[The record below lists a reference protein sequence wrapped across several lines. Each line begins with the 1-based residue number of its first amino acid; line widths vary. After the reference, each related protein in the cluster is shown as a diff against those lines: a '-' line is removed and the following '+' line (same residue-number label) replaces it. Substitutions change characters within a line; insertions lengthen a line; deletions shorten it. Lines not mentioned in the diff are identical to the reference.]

1 MSTRLHVV
9 FDGRCGF
16 CTRSVG
22 WVRALD
28 RHGRIELHPWQ
39 GPGVLERFGLTPEQ
53 ANTSVWAVPAEHA
66 ASDTDA
72 DGHTPSRSSTHSRPA
87 TGADVG
93 APAGAPADSGVR
105 ATRGVGTGSATN
117 EPAPKGTR
125 SDSDVRATSGA
136 RAISAIL
143 DTALGGRCFGTFYN
157 LPLVGR
163 TVEAVYRWVA
173 AHRGSFPGVTPWCE
187 QHPGQCS
194 RKH

>member
-39 GPGVLERFGLTPEQ
+39 GPGVLERFRLAPEQ
-53 ANTSVWAVPAEHA
+53 ASTSVWAVPAGHA
-66 ASDTDA
+66 AADTDD
-72 DGHTPSRSSTHSRPA
+72 DGHTHSHTHS
-87 TGADVG
+87 
-93 APAGAPADSGVR
+93 
-105 ATRGVGTGSATN
+105 
-117 EPAPKGTR
+117 
-125 SDSDVRATSGA
+125 RATSGA

-143 DTALGGRCFGTFYN
+143 DTALGGRCFGAFYN

-163 TVEAVYRWVA
+163 AEEAVYRWVA
-173 AHRGSFPGVTPWCE
+173 AHRGRFPGVTPWCE
-187 QHPGQCS
+187 QHPERCGQE
-194 RKH
+194 R

>member
-53 ANTSVWAVPAEHA
+53 GNTSVWAVPAGHA
-66 ASDTDA
+66 TADTDA
-72 DGHTPSRSSTHSRPA
+72 DGHTRSH
-87 TGADVG
+87 
-93 APAGAPADSGVR
+93 
-105 ATRGVGTGSATN
+105 
-117 EPAPKGTR
+117 
-125 SDSDVRATSGA
+125 SDSRATSGA
-136 RAISAIL
+136 RAISVIL
-143 DTALGGRCFGTFYN
+143 DTALGTRCFGAFYR

-163 TVEAVYRWVA
+163 AQESVYRWVA
-173 AHRGSFPGVTPWCE
+173 AHRGRFPGVTPWCE
-187 QHPGQCS
+187 QHPGQCD
-194 RKH
+194 RDH

>member
-53 ANTSVWAVPAEHA
+53 GNASVWAVPTEHTAPVDA
-66 ASDTDA
+66 ARQTRSCSHPSSDTGAAAGA
-72 DGHTPSRSSTHSRPA
+72 DGRGTN
-87 TGADVG
+87 GADM
-93 APAGAPADSGVR
+93 DSDLH
-105 ATRGVGTGSATN
+105 ATN
-117 EPAPKGTR
+117 
-125 SDSDVRATSGA
+125 GA

-143 DTALGGRCFGTFYN
+143 DTALGTRCFGAFYG

-163 TVEAVYRWVA
+163 TQEAVYRWVA

-194 RKH
+194 QER